1 MKRSTF
7 VILCLE
13 GAVLSFNVAAV
24 TALVPAIAQDFA
36 LSQFFVG
43 RIIWLYMVPYGIA
56 ALLYGPLVRAI
67 DARKVELV
75 CMFFF
80 SGANLLAALAKNIYL
95 LFAARFLMGLFG
107 ASVIPLGLIL
117 IAKHIPEA
125 RRGRF
130 VGIFFGATFVASL
143 LGLVLSG
150 IIHWRLIFLLP
161 ALCGFILSVIIYFLL
176 PSFREDKAAF
186 KLNYFAAFR
195 IKAITSIF
203 TYIFFISLIYH
214 GVQQWLP
221 VYFSTHFAFKQLIIS
236 TLITL
241 TSLSGIFGEVIG
253 GRLADRIGR
262 IKTVDL
268 GIILMSVCAFALIF
282 KTTLI
287 VLVLIM
293 VVWGLGWTFNHAG
306 LSTMLTDLPK
316 DFLYEAASLNSGVR
330 FLAGGLGVGL
340 SGIVMQKSFNL
351 GFLIF
356 GSALVLLV
364 IISKKLLVK

>member
-1 MKRSTF
+1 VKRSTF

-13 GAVLSFNVAAV
+13 GAVLSFNVAAAA
-24 TALVPAIAQDFA
+24 ALVPAIAQDFV
-36 LSQFFVG
+36 LSQFFVSK
-43 RIIWLYMVPYGIA
+43 IIWLYMIPYGMA
-56 ALLYGPLVRAI
+56 ALFYGPLVRAI

-80 SGANLLAALAKNIYL
+80 SGANLLAALARNIYL

-117 IAKHIPEA
+117 IARHIPQA
-125 RRGRF
+125 SRGGF
-130 VGIFFGATFVASL
+130 VGVFFGATFVASL

-161 ALCGFILSVIIYFLL
+161 ALCGFILATLIYFLL
-176 PSFREDKAAF
+176 PSFRADKTAF

-195 IKAITSIF
+195 IKAVISLF

-214 GVQQWLP
+214 GLQQWLP
-221 VYFSTHFAFKQLIIS
+221 VYFSTHFNYKQLVIS
-236 TLITL
+236 ALITL
-241 TSLSGIFGEVIG
+241 TSLSGILGEVIG

-262 IKTVDL
+262 IRTVDL
-268 GIILMSVCAFALIF
+268 GIILMSLCAFSLIF
-282 KTTLI
+282 KTALI
-287 VLVLIM
+287 ALVLIM

-306 LSTMLTDLPK
+306 LSTMLTDLPQE
-316 DFLYEAASLNSGVR
+316 FLHEAASLNSGVR
-330 FLAGGLGVGL
+330 FLAGGLGVVLGGL
-340 SGIVMQKSFNL
+340 LMQKSFSF

-356 GSALVLLV
+356 GSTLVLLLM
-364 IISKKLLVK
+364 ISQKLLVR